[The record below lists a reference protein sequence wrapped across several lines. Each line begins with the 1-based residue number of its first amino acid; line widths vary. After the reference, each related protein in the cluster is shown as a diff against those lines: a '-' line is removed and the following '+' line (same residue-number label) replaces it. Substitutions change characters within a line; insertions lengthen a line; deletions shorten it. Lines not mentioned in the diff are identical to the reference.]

1 MNTSSLT
8 KINSFSVLTVT
19 VSAAADVVADPAAL
33 LNTARNF
40 LPLSPGVGMKV
51 NVGDVAAP
59 MSVNVAP
66 PSELL
71 CHWAVGSGMPVA
83 AATNVAGWPAATVKS
98 IGCNVIDGSTDAT

>member
-1 MNTSSLT
+1 
-8 KINSFSVLTVT
+8 
-19 VSAAADVVADPAAL
+19 
-33 LNTARNF
+33 NTARNF

-71 CHWAVGSGMPVA
+71 CHWTVGSGMPVA

-98 IGCNVIDGSTDAT
+98 IGCNVIDGSTDATDDAVTTLKSAEEAPKLSVTVS